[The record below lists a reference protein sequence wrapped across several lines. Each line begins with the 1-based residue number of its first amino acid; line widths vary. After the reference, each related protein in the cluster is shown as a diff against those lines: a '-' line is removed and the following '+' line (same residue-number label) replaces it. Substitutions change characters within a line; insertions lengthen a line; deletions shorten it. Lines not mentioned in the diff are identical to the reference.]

1 MFKNYPIAITLK
13 IAFRNLKRNKVFSFI
28 NIFGLAIGLASC
40 MLIMLYIFDESSYDT
55 QHKDVDN
62 LYRIATIN
70 NKGDNWAAEAAPLA
84 MAVKTNL
91 PEVEQSTRLMTFPDI
106 AKMLIK
112 YNDGNDQKNFFE
124 TNGYYVDSTF
134 FQLFTYDFIYGNSVT
149 ALQEPNS
156 IVISQKMSQQFFG
169 NADPVGKAVLI
180 NTPFGEFNYTVKA
193 VFDNSKYKSHIPAN
207 YFLSMRNND
216 MWNWVQQQTTLIGNN
231 VFFTYVKLRP
241 GTGAKIFEKKLQ
253 AFFDQQAGA
262 DMKAMGFHNK
272 LFLQPVKDIY
282 LHSSLG
288 NEIASNGNIIYLYIL
303 GSIAAFIL
311 LIACINFM
319 NLSTARS
326 QKRAKEVGVR
336 KVIGAKRSTLV
347 WQFLG
352 ESFMM
357 CVIALLIALGL
368 VVLLLPYFNS
378 LIQKTIH
385 FSDEPS
391 LLFWITGL
399 TILTGLLAGLYPA
412 FYLSAFK
419 PIAVLKGKIIN
430 SFSAIVLRK
439 GLVVFQFVVSVCL
452 IVSAIVIWQQLDYLK
467 NQQLGFNKEQKIIL
481 PLQNGYL
488 NNEQNYT
495 SLKNELLQNP
505 QVKSVSSGSTY
516 PGANNLNDM
525 LFFSEGKT
533 KNDNV
538 DVHLAAVDN
547 GYIET
552 LGFKL
557 LSGRAFSKDF
567 TNDSASII
575 LNETAIK
582 KLGYTAANAV
592 GKKVNFDVGN
602 YKGALQIAGVVE
614 DFNFESLHNQIQP
627 YGFTTTTFGNRY
639 GYLVASLNTNDY
651 ASVLKKM
658 QAAWVKLNPSVPFE
672 YSFLDQDLQR
682 NYEKEQRT
690 SNLVAWF
697 TIIAII
703 IACLGLFGLSAF
715 AAEQRIKEIGIRKV
729 LGASI
734 NSIVRLFSIDFLKLI
749 LVAIVIAS
757 PIAWWLMDKWLLD
770 FAYRITINWWV
781 FGMAGMIAVSIALI
795 TISFQAIKAAVANPV
810 DSLRSE

>member
-1 MFKNYPIAITLK
+1 MFKNSFK
-13 IAFRNLKRNKVFSFI
+13 IAFRNLKRNKAFSFI
-28 NIFGLAIGLASC
+28 NIFGLAVGLASC

-55 QHKDVDN
+55 QHKDLN
-62 LYRIATIN
+62 RLYRIATIS

-84 MAVKTNL
+84 TAVKTNL

-112 YNDGNDQKNFFE
+112 YNNGNDQKHFFE

-134 FQLFTYDFIYGNSVT
+134 FQLFNYDFIYGNRVT
-149 ALQEPNS
+149 ALQDPNS
-156 IVISQKMSQQFFG
+156 IVISQNMSQQFFG
-169 NADPVGKAVLI
+169 NANPVGKAVLI

-207 YFLSMRNND
+207 YILSMRNND
-216 MWNWVQQQTTLIGNN
+216 MWNWVQQQTTLTGNN
-231 VFFTYVKLRP
+231 VFFTYVKLRA
-241 GTGAKIFEKKLQ
+241 GTNAKNFEKKLQ
-253 AFFDQQAGA
+253 AFFEQQAGA
-262 DMKAMGFHNK
+262 DMKAMGFHNT
-272 LFLQPVKDIY
+272 LFLQPVKGIY
-282 LHSSLG
+282 LHSSLD
-288 NEIASNGNIIYLYIL
+288 NEIASNGNIIYLYML

-326 QKRAKEVGVR
+326 QKRAKEVGVK

-347 WQFLG
+347 WQFLS

-357 CVIALLIALGL
+357 CVLALLIALAL
-368 VVLLLPYFNS
+368 VVVLLPYFNN
-378 LIQKTIH
+378 LTQKTVH

-399 TILTGLLAGLYPA
+399 TLLTGLLAGLYPA

-430 SFSAIVLRK
+430 SFSAIALRK

-452 IVSAIVIWQQLDYLK
+452 IVAAIVIWKQLDYLK

-481 PLQNGYL
+481 PLQDGYL
-488 NNEQNYT
+488 NSEQNYT
-495 SLKNELLQNP
+495 TLKNELLQNP
-505 QVKSVSSGSTY
+505 QVKSVSSCSAY
-516 PGANNLNDM
+516 PGADNLNDM

-538 DVHLAAVDN
+538 DVHLSAVEN
-547 GYIET
+547 GYVET
-552 LGFKL
+552 LGFQL

-602 YKGALQIAGVVE
+602 YKGALQIVGVVK

-639 GYLVASLNTNDY
+639 GYLIASLNTNDY
-651 ASVLKKM
+651 ASALKKM
-658 QAAWVKLNPSVPFE
+658 QAAWVKLNPAVPFE
-672 YSFLDQDLQR
+672 YSFLDLDLQR

-690 SNLVAWF
+690 SSLVSWF

-729 LGASI
+729 LGASVSQVTMLLSKEFI
-734 NSIVRLFSIDFLKLI
+734 A
-749 LVAIVIAS
+749 LVAIAVIIAA
-757 PIAWWLMDKWLLD
+757 PMAWWGMNQWLQG
-770 FAYRITINWWV
+770 FAYKITVSWWMFAV
-781 FGMAGMIAVSIALI
+781 AGCLAICIALL
-795 TISFQAIKAAVANPV
+795 TISFHAIKAAIANPV
-810 DSLRSE
+810 KSLRTE

>member
-13 IAFRNLKRNKVFSFI
+13 IAFRNLKRNKAFSFI

-62 LYRIATIN
+62 LYRIATIS

-91 PEVEQSTRLMTFPDI
+91 PEVEQATRLMTFPDI

-112 YNDGNDQKNFFE
+112 YNDGNDQKHFFE

-169 NADPVGKAVLI
+169 NANPVGKTVLI
-180 NTPFGEFNYTVKA
+180 NTPFGEFNYTIKA

-216 MWNWVQQQTTLIGNN
+216 MWNWVQQQTTLVGNN

-241 GTGAKIFEKKLQ
+241 GTSAKSFEKKLQ
-253 AFFDQQAGA
+253 AFFEQQTGA

-288 NEIASNGNIIYLYIL
+288 NEISSNGNIIYLYIL

-357 CVIALLIALGL
+357 CVIALFIALAL
-368 VVLLLPYFNS
+368 VVMLLPYFNN
-378 LIQKTIH
+378 LTQKTIH

-399 TILTGLLAGLYPA
+399 TLLTGLLAGLYPA

-419 PIAVLKGKIIN
+419 PISVLKGKIIN
-430 SFSAIVLRK
+430 SFSAIALRK
-439 GLVVFQFVVSVCL
+439 GLVIFQFIVSVCL
-452 IVSAIVIWQQLDYLK
+452 IVAAIVIWQQLDYLK

-481 PLQNGYL
+481 PLQDGYL
-488 NNEQNYT
+488 NSEQNYT
-495 SLKNELLQNP
+495 ALKNELLQNP
-505 QVKSVSSGSTY
+505 QVKSVSSGSAY
-516 PGANNLNDM
+516 PGAGNLNDM

-538 DVHLAAVDN
+538 DVHLAAVEN

-552 LGFKL
+552 LGFQL

-567 TNDSASII
+567 TADSAAII
-575 LNETAIK
+575 LNEAAIK
-582 KLGYTAANAV
+582 QLGYTDANAV
-592 GKKVNFDVGN
+592 GKKVSFDVGN
-602 YKGALQIAGVVE
+602 YKGALQIVGVVK

-639 GYLVASLNTNDY
+639 GYLIASLNTNDY
-651 ASVLKKM
+651 ASTLKKM
-658 QAAWVKLNPSVPFE
+658 QAAWLKLNPAVPFE

-690 SNLVAWF
+690 SSLVSWF

-715 AAEQRIKEIGIRKV
+715 AAEQRKKEIGIRKV
-729 LGASI
+729 LGAS
-734 NSIVRLFSIDFLKLI
+734 VRQVAMLLSKEFIA
-749 LVAIVIAS
+749 LVAIAIIIAA
-757 PIAWWLMDKWLLD
+757 PLAWWGMNQWLQS
-770 FAYRITINWWV
+770 FAYKISISWWMFV
-781 FGMAGMIAVSIALI
+781 VAGCLAICIALL
-795 TISFQAIKAAVANPV
+795 TISFQAIKAAMANPV
-810 DSLRSE
+810 KSLRTE

>member
-1 MFKNYPIAITLK
+1 MFKNYFK
-13 IAFRNLKRNKVFSFI
+13 IAFRNLKRNKAFSFI

-40 MLIMLYIFDESSYDT
+40 MLIMLYIFDESNYDI
-55 QHKDVDN
+55 QHKDIDR
-62 LYRIATIN
+62 LYRIATVG
-70 NKGDNWAAEAAPLA
+70 NKGDTWAADAAPLA
-84 MAVKTNL
+84 AVVKNSL

-112 YNDGNDQKNFFE
+112 YNKGKDQKHFFE

-134 FQLFTYDFIYGNSVT
+134 FQLFTYDFVYGNRLT

-156 IVISQKMSQQFFG
+156 IVISKEMSQQFFG
-169 NADPVGKAVLI
+169 STNPVGKALLI

-216 MWNWVQQQTTLIGNN
+216 MWNWVQQQTTLIGNS
-231 VFFTYVKLRP
+231 VFFTYIKLKP
-241 GTGAKIFEKKLQ
+241 GTVAKNFENKLQ
-253 AFFDQQAGA
+253 AFFEQQAGA

-288 NEIASNGNIIYLYIL
+288 NEIASNGNIVYLYIL

-326 QKRAKEVGVR
+326 EKRAKEVGVK
-336 KVIGAKRSTLV
+336 KVIGAERSTLV

-357 CVIALLIALGL
+357 CVLALIIALAL
-368 VVLLLPYFNS
+368 VVMLLPYFNN
-378 LIQKTIH
+378 LTEKTIQ

-391 LLFWITGL
+391 LVFWIAGL
-399 TILTGLLAGLYPA
+399 TLLTGLMSGLYPA

-419 PIAVLKGKIIN
+419 PISILKGKIIN
-430 SFSAIVLRK
+430 SFSAAALRK
-439 GLVVFQFVVSVCL
+439 GLVIFQFTVSVCL
-452 IVSAIVIWQQLDYLK
+452 IVAAIVIWQQLDYLK
-467 NQQLGFNKEQKIIL
+467 TQQLGFNKEQKLIL
-481 PLQNGYL
+481 PLQDGYL
-488 NNEQNYT
+488 NSEEGYT
-495 SLKNELLQNP
+495 ALRNQLLQNP
-505 QVKSVSSGSTY
+505 EVKSVSSGSAY
-516 PGANNLNDM
+516 PGMGNLNDM

-538 DVHLAAVDN
+538 DIHLAAVEN

-552 LGFKL
+552 LGFQL
-557 LSGRAFSKDF
+557 LNGRAFSKDF
-567 TNDSASII
+567 TADSAAII
-575 LNETAIK
+575 LNENAIK
-582 KLGYTAANAV
+582 QLGYTAANAV

-602 YKGALQIAGVVE
+602 YKGALQIVGVVK

-639 GYLVASLNTNDY
+639 SYLIASLNTNDY
-651 ASVLKKM
+651 ASALKKI
-658 QAAWVKLNPSVPFE
+658 QAAWTKLNPTVPFE
-672 YSFLDQDLQR
+672 YSFLDQDFQR
-682 NYEKEQRT
+682 SYEKEQRT
-690 SNLVAWF
+690 SSLVSYF

-703 IACLGLFGLSAF
+703 IASLGLFGLSAF

-729 LGASI
+729 LGASVGQI
-734 NSIVRLFSIDFLKLI
+734 TMLLSKEFIA
-749 LVAIVIAS
+749 LVVIAVIIAS
-757 PIAWWLMDKWLLD
+757 PLAWWGMNQWLQG
-770 FAYRITINWWV
+770 FAYKIVISWWMFV
-781 FGMAGMIAVSIALI
+781 VAGCGAICIALL
-795 TISFQAIKAAVANPV
+795 TISFQSIKAAIANPV
-810 DSLRSE
+810 KSLRTE